1 MGAVLFHKIH
11 SMQGKQVLAV
21 CDKQV
26 VGKQLRQGEIEFNVS
41 EHFFKEKEISEK
53 ELRELLH
60 EFDNINLVGNKAV
73 AIAIDEKIASKESVI
88 EIQGV
93 KHVQIFKI

>member
-1 MGAVLFHKIH
+1 MFHKVH
-11 SMQGKQVLAV
+11 SMQGKEVLAV

-41 EHFFKEKEISEK
+41 LRFFKEKELSEK
-53 ELRELLH
+53 QLRQLLH

-88 EIQGV
+88 EISGV

>member
-1 MGAVLFHKIH
+1 MFHKIH
-11 SMQGKQVLAV
+11 SMQGKEVLAV
-21 CDKQV
+21 CDKEIA
-26 VGKQLRQGEIEFNVS
+26 GKRLQHDELEFNVS
-41 EHFFKEKEISEK
+41 ERFFKEKELSEK
-53 ELRELLH
+53 QLRQLLH

-88 EIQGV
+88 EISGV